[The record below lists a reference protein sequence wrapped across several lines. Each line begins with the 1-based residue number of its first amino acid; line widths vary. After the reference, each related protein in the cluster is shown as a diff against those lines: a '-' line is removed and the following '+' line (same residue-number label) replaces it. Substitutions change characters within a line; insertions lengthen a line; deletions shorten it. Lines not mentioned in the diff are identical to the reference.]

1 MKNKLYRIISPV
13 TLLVVLALDAATVAY
28 AVFAVKKL
36 IQNVSV
42 YSVLFAII
50 DLFAIVVAVLVSK
63 YVVSQGI
70 VFGDE
75 TFEFT
80 AHDENNV
87 FNYDDVEITDTLS
100 KEVKRYI
107 DEGKT
112 LPWVMGGF
120 PSGYEPKAA
129 ADFQGY
135 FSGEY
140 TFDQMVDQLKA
151 DFVELKK

>member
-80 AHDENNV
+80 ALDENNV
-87 FNYDDVEITDTLS
+87 PCLYDKVSSQYFYNTGAGTL
-100 KEVKRYI
+100 
-107 DEGKT
+107 
-112 LPWVMGGF
+112 
-120 PSGYEPKAA
+120 GY
-129 ADFQGY
+129 Q
-135 FSGEY
+135 
-140 TFDQMVDQLKA
+140 
-151 DFVELKK
+151 

>member
-87 FNYDDVEITDTLS
+87 FNYDDVENIKIHKDTKVIITL
-100 KEVKRYI
+100 KN
-107 DEGKT
+107 
-112 LPWVMGGF
+112 GGVV
-120 PSGYEPKAA
+120 
-129 ADFQGY
+129 
-135 FSGEY
+135 
-140 TFDQMVDQLKA
+140 TVDIGLTSMKK
-151 DFVELKK
+151 LKKIENEINSHLN

>member
-70 VFGDE
+70 VFSDE

-87 FNYDDVEITDTLS
+87 FNYDDVENIKIHKDT
-100 KEVKRYI
+100 
-107 DEGKT
+107 
-112 LPWVMGGF
+112 
-120 PSGYEPKAA
+120 KA
-129 ADFQGY
+129 
-135 FSGEY
+135 S
-140 TFDQMVDQLKA
+140 
-151 DFVELKK
+151 LKKNFNDR

>member
-36 IQNVSV
+36 VQNVSV
-42 YSVLFAII
+42 YYVLFAII

-87 FNYDDVEITDTLS
+87 FNYDDVENIKIHKDT
-100 KEVKRYI
+100 
-107 DEGKT
+107 
-112 LPWVMGGF
+112 
-120 PSGYEPKAA
+120 KA
-129 ADFQGY
+129 
-135 FSGEY
+135 S
-140 TFDQMVDQLKA
+140 
-151 DFVELKK
+151 LKKNFNDRQSQIIITLKNGGVVTVDIGLTSMKKLKKIENEINSHLN